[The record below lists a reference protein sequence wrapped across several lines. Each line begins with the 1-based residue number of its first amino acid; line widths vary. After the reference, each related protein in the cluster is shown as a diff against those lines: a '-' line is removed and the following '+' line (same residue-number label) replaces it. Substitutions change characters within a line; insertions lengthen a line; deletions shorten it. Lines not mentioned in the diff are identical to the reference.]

1 MLRCAHWA
9 CSARGAMFEDVTLT
23 DIRGGG
29 RAPSFLW
36 GCVFSRV
43 TLRGWISGI
52 LFRQYVDPQDE
63 TANRVFSAANA
74 ELYQSINW
82 ALDIREAQFSFFQSL
97 PGIPPKLILRNPDTH
112 FVLTR
117 GSASRGR
124 TSAALPSRPRIGA
137 SASGV
142 AP

>member
-74 ELYQSINW
+74 ENSLGMGR
-82 ALDIREAQFSFFQSL
+82 IRPAYGPM
-97 PGIPPKLILRNPDTH
+97 PGSNI
-112 FVLTR
+112 
-117 GSASRGR
+117 GR
-124 TSAALPSRPRIGA
+124 TSVSPSNWGQCLRC
-137 SASGV
+137 SSMNS
-142 AP
+142 